1 MKATET
7 QKTRL
12 HHWLHSG
19 REITPLQALAMW
31 GCFRLGAR
39 IKELRN
45 EGVTIARRFVTNS
58 HGVRFAAY
66 RLHTVQLDQA
76 PMTTDQEPS
85 L

>member
-19 REITPLQALAMW
+19 REITPLQALDMW

-45 EGVTIARRFVTNS
+45 DGVTIARRFVSNS

-66 RLHTVQLDQA
+66 RLESA
-76 PMTTDQEPS
+76 NPEPAILS
-85 L
+85 